1 MKLWCLSLVLYCAA
15 VFDTDANTH
24 QAIEQLTV
32 SSSDN
37 PQQAGT
43 KVNQTSTDPD
53 AEFIALPFIFSTE
66 TLSTAMGGAAVIKHA
81 GQPQAAALG
90 IGLYSSN
97 DSWIGF
103 LGLYNYQIPTIE
115 QWLFSFETYQ
125 GHYEQGIYFLDANE
139 TPSSQPEKTISEGD
153 EGFSRL
159 HFKYILPFATGA
171 NGAKQALLDRRD
183 DISWNPLVSG
193 VSSIK
198 ITPYTQHRKLAVNDQ
213 LADKARGV
221 ELKFE
226 WDNRDAQ
233 NDSKEGGKT
242 SVKIKHGLAI
252 DDDPHWTLWEFEQ
265 SLFYNLGGNSWF
277 DEQVVAA
284 NVFVAD
290 TPTWND
296 YENATQD
303 YRRPPSFAGVYL
315 GGYDRSRG
323 YSSKSF
329 TGRSAVNYA
338 LEYRIKP
345 QWQPLQNWPIFN
357 LYHIPWWQWVMF
369 AEVGKVANEFDAQ
382 ALHTDM
388 HHTFGVGVRFEVEN
402 IVVRTELAFGSEDSE
417 FWVMVNQPF

>member
-1 MKLWCLSLVLYCAA
+1 MKPWCISIALFGLSVI
-15 VFDTDANTH
+15 DAN
-24 QAIEQLTV
+24 ANTV
-32 SSSDN
+32 VEPLIAAQSSSSTQTAVGND
-37 PQQAGT
+37 PLL
-43 KVNQTSTDPD
+43 NQDPD

-66 TLSTAMGGAAVIKHA
+66 TLSTAMGAAAVIKHA

-153 EGFSRL
+153 KGFSRL

-329 TGRSAVNYA
+329 TGRSAVNYT